1 MENVSI
7 RNFEDVNELSDNLG
21 GAVLNFDELPPEWQ
35 LIISLTRAEMY
46 LQIYWK
52 RQRKGGTKERRAF
65 EALQNIREEITKLDL
80 FGNEQKQ
87 D

>member
-1 MENVSI
+1 MENIGI
-7 RNFEDVNELSDNLG
+7 RNCTNANELADSLR

-35 LIISLTRAEMY
+35 RLISLTRAEMY

-87 D
+87 G

>member
-7 RNFEDVNELSDNLG
+7 RNCRDVNELADNLR

-35 LIISLTRAEMY
+35 RLIMLSRAEYY

-52 RQRKGGTKERRAF
+52 RQRKGGTKERKAF
-65 EALQNIREEITKLDL
+65 EMIQNIREEITKLDL

-87 D
+87 G